1 MQEENNFL
9 FKLANNIIEIF
20 NKLFNLSFML
30 AIFLF
35 LSEILNNKILYGLS
49 VLFYCFLLFHIIYC
63 SHRFYIKKDQRFK
76 ISNCVG
82 FSLCIIFSTML
93 LGLTYSATFLLNML
107 SSNL

>member
-9 FKLANNIIEIF
+9 LKLANNIIEIF
-20 NKLFNLSFML
+20 NKLFNLSFIL

-49 VLFYCFLLFHIIYC
+49 ILFYSFLLFYIVYC
-63 SHRFYIKKDQRFK
+63 SHRFYIKKDEYAK

-82 FSLCIIFSTML
+82 FGLCIIFSTCL
-93 LGLTYSATFLLNML
+93 LYTSP
-107 SSNL
+107 SPRD

>member
-9 FKLANNIIEIF
+9 LKLANNIIEIF
-20 NKLFNLSFML
+20 NKLFNLSFIL

-49 VLFYCFLLFHIIYC
+49 ILFYSFLLFYIVYC
-63 SHRFYIKKDQRFK
+63 SHRSYIKKDEHSK
-76 ISNCVG
+76 ISNWVG
-82 FSLCIIFSTML
+82 FGLCIIFSTML
-93 LGLTYSATFLLNML
+93 LGLTYSATFILNIL

>member
-20 NKLFNLSFML
+20 NKLFNLSFIL

-63 SHRFYIKKDQRFK
+63 SYRFYKNEDKQSK
-76 ISNCVG
+76 IRDLVG
-82 FSLCIIFSTML
+82 FGLCIIFSTML
-93 LGLTYSATFLLNML
+93 LGLTFSATFLLNML

>member
-9 FKLANNIIEIF
+9 FQLANNIIEIF
-20 NKLFNLSFML
+20 NKLFNLCFIL

-35 LSEILNNKILYGLS
+35 LSKILNNKILS
-49 VLFYCFLLFHIIYC
+49 VLFYSFLLFYIVYC
-63 SHRFYIKKDQRFK
+63 SYRFYKKEDKQSK
-76 ISNCVG
+76 IRDLVG
-82 FSLCIIFSTML
+82 FVLCIILSTSL